1 MLRYVLRRLAII
13 PFALI
18 LIHFLGFSYAYVAR
32 PIRASRTPYLR
43 EQVQNPLPL
52 LETYQQNIEDILNGS
67 LLEPLENG
75 PQITSFAQELWQALI
90 ASVGLLLISLVVSI
104 IGGMVIGLTAVR
116 DDPPGVRG
124 WLTPLS
130 TIGLAMPSFYIASLS
145 ILGIVYFVMAR
156 GSMTESPVPLRG
168 FGWDIHLLL
177 PVLALSLRPTVQ
189 IAQVIASFLAAELG
203 KQYIVA
209 ARSFGHTW
217 RDIRW
222 RQAMRNILAALILS
236 IASTFRLLMGELVVV
251 EWMFNWPGLGRMLAM
266 TLVPGH
272 SSSSL
277 GATNYFL
284 EPAIVA
290 LDIAIFA
297 TLFLGVELLASML
310 VRIVDPRLRAQ
321 DEQALAGEV

>member
-1 MLRYVLRRLAII
+1 MLRYVLRRLVII

-32 PIRASRTPYLR
+32 PIRASRTPNLR
-43 EQVQNPLPL
+43 EQVQNPLSL
-52 LETYQQNIEDILNGS
+52 LDTYQQNIEDILNGS
-67 LLEPLENG
+67 LLEPLEKG
-75 PQITSFAQELWQALI
+75 PQITSFAQELWQAFL
-90 ASVGLLLISLVVSI
+90 ASVGLLSISLVVSI
-104 IGGMVIGLTAVR
+104 VVGMAIGLLAVR
-116 DDPPGVRG
+116 NEPPGVRG

-145 ILGIVYFVMAR
+145 ILAIVYLVMAK
-156 GSMTESPVPLRG
+156 GPLTESPVPIRG
-168 FGWDIHLLL
+168 FGWDNHLFL

-203 KQYIVA
+203 KQYIIA

-251 EWMFNWPGLGRMLAM
+251 EWMFNWPGLGRLLAM
-266 TLVPGH
+266 TLVPGQF
-272 SSSSL
+272 SSQI

-284 EPAIVA
+284 DPAIVA
-290 LDIAIFA
+290 LDIVIFG
-297 TLFLGVELLASML
+297 TLFLVVELLASLL

-321 DEQALAGEV
+321 DERALSGEI